1 MRNSSSRIRS
11 WNRHFGEPTNAT
23 HHETGPSTTFYPY
36 GQPHTENRENRRR
49 STCGFLFAIL
59 NVVADALPNV
69 VDGPVSWRTGKT
81 NERQDN
87 NHRFFILPTPLVRS
101 SLELLRASA
110 LRGPSL
116 PQTDRR
122 SACERSLRY
131 GRPQSPHPDA
141 SEERRRVPCSPR
153 SVCRP

>member
-11 WNRHFGEPTNAT
+11 WNRHLASRQTPL
-23 HHETGPSTTFYPY
+23 TTKPAHLLRFIRMA
-36 GQPHTENRENRRR
+36 QPHTENRENRRR